1 MGDILDYCEKILLDE
16 SFEGVPVFQKEN
28 LNNSR
33 INKVKQKKRSLIKTN
48 DVFIPLNSIDEN
60 NNSQC
65 ISTNNKLK
73 NINKNISSEENVGV
87 SSINRNECVNG
98 AENDLII
105 SKMSQKIEKLENK
118 NKILENEKKEMKKEN
133 EELLK
138 RIELYKD
145 TITKF
150 KNNLDDKEN
159 DNEKN
164 NIIKNNNIDKDKD
177 KKIKIIFLFKNKNN
191 QNEKNSNQRE
201 EIMANKYEM
210 FLEVKMRL
218 LNLRHLQ
225 PGDIK
230 SCYYNNKAINDW
242 FTLED
247 LNIGDNSYVICEY
260 V

>member
-1 MGDILDYCEKILLDE
+1 MEILIIEKEPIT
-16 SFEGVPVFQKEN
+16 F
-28 LNNSR
+28 
-33 INKVKQKKRSLIKTN
+33 
-48 DVFIPLNSIDEN
+48 IDEN

-150 KNNLDDKEN
+150 KNNLDEKEN

-177 KKIKIIFLFKNKNN
+177 KKIKIIFLFKYKNN

>member
-150 KNNLDDKEN
+150 KNNLDEKEN

-177 KKIKIIFLFKNKNN
+177 KKIKIIFLFKYKNN